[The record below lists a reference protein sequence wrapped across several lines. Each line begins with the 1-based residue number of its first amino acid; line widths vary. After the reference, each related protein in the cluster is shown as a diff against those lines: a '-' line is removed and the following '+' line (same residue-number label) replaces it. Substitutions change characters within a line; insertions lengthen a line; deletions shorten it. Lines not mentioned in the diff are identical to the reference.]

1 MRTKALA
8 ALIFPPKFTYMT
20 RKGKSHK
27 EPKIGFIKGPLV
39 TWKSESTEV
48 CEGTWQEQGR
58 LITVGLCWSQ
68 SLTL

>member
-1 MRTKALA
+1 MGLATCPEGTLSGSLLGEFGLMALC
-8 ALIFPPKFTYMT
+8 
-20 RKGKSHK
+20 S
-27 EPKIGFIKGPLV
+27 